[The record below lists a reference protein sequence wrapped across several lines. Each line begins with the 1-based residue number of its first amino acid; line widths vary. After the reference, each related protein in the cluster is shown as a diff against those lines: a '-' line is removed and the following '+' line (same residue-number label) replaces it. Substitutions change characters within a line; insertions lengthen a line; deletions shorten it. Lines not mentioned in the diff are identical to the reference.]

1 MADILKELEKN
12 LGPKI
17 QANVLLSKYTN
28 FKIGGPAKYMLV
40 ADTSAEIVRAGQVA
54 HELNLPLIV
63 LGGGANVLVSDR
75 GYDGL
80 VVIAKNQQ
88 LEVKEN
94 KIFAGAGVRLGFLVT
109 QAVEAGLTGIE
120 PLVAVPGTVG
130 GAIYGNAGL
139 PQEPKGCIGEWI
151 YSVDALANDKIVK
164 YTKKQCQFSYRN
176 SRFKKTKEL
185 ILSAVLQLD
194 TGDKVTS
201 QQLIKKYVGA
211 RKGQPYNMPSSG
223 CIFTNVE
230 IKSDAQVKEAQE
242 KLKGREKLDQFLE
255 CKQLPSSWLIDQAGL
270 KGKKMGKAQ
279 VSTDHANYIVN
290 LGGAKADDV
299 VMLMSFIKQQVRDKF
314 GIELHEEVQ
323 YIGF

>member
-211 RKGQPYNMPSSG
+211 
-223 CIFTNVE
+223 
-230 IKSDAQVKEAQE
+230 
-242 KLKGREKLDQFLE
+242 
-255 CKQLPSSWLIDQAGL
+255 
-270 KGKKMGKAQ
+270 
-279 VSTDHANYIVN
+279 
-290 LGGAKADDV
+290 
-299 VMLMSFIKQQVRDKF
+299 
-314 GIELHEEVQ
+314 
-323 YIGF
+323 